1 MVSAWDTKPSYS
13 AAPKPL
19 SGSYDGEVAACPSL
33 PCWVICSHSPGRIGL
48 LALFQNSLS
57 LAHLP
62 DQTEINGLALE
73 GWIEHASGVLGSL
86 ITPLQ
91 LKESLGVPG
100 RGLQRLRKPG
110 KKVIWHGFAS

>member
-1 MVSAWDTKPSYS
+1 M
-13 AAPKPL
+13 
-19 SGSYDGEVAACPSL
+19 
-33 PCWVICSHSPGRIGL
+33 

-62 DQTEINGLALE
+62 DQTEINDLALE
-73 GWIEHASGVLGSL
+73 GWVEKASGVFGSL

-100 RGLQRLRKPG
+100 RGLPRLRKPG